1 MKTKTTDIYDIVDEK
16 FMENFSPSHINFMRE
31 FYYTFYNSFCK
42 SHNIKPL
49 PQDTFFNNMR
59 RHNIKLVQVCC
70 PYCGNMNVM
79 VSKGK
84 LKTIEHMNYCTYC
97 GKRSA
102 SENAFFQLSRLVRIQ
117 HFHAAGLKSVKEKYD
132 EDELRIVTYDIYQLE
147 LIEISSI
154 LEVMLRDFFI
164 SFVYIKYQTQQNS
177 FINNII
183 NKSTGNDFMN
193 IEKANNHYKKALN
206 INLRS
211 VISDDCWSNL
221 LDIVN
226 MRNTIVHNNGMMD
239 EKFKK
244 SPTYNRIKKI
254 VSGNLI
260 FLNQDNINHYL
271 KYVTEIVS
279 TITVFFNEKYSICK
293 YSLIANY
300 YFNKQ
305 IEESSNSDWISI
317 IDAIRNKK

>member
-1 MKTKTTDIYDIVDEK
+1 
-16 FMENFSPSHINFMRE
+16 MRE
-31 FYYTFYNSFCK
+31 FYYSIYNSFCK

-59 RHNIKLVQVCC
+59 RHNVKLVQVCC

-79 VSKGK
+79 VSKGN
-84 LKTIEHMNYCTYC
+84 LKTIELMNYCTNC
-97 GKRSA
+97 GKRST

-117 HFHAAGLKSVKEKYD
+117 HFHAAGLKSVKAKYD
-132 EDELRIVTYDIYQLE
+132 EDKLRIVTYDIYQLE
-147 LIEISSI
+147 LIEIASI

-164 SFVYIKYQTQQNS
+164 SFVYINYQTQKNS
-177 FINNII
+177 YINNII

-193 IEKANNHYKKALN
+193 IEKANNHYKKALD

-211 VISDDCWSNL
+211 IISDDSWNNL

-226 MRNTIVHNNGMMD
+226 MRNTIVHNNGLMD

-244 SPTYNRIKKI
+244 SPTYSRIQKL
-254 VSGNLI
+254 VSGDLI

-279 TITVFFNEKYSICK
+279 TIAVLFNEKYSICK

-305 IEESSNSDWISI
+305 IEEKSKGDWISI
-317 IDAIRNKK
+317 IDAIRNKN